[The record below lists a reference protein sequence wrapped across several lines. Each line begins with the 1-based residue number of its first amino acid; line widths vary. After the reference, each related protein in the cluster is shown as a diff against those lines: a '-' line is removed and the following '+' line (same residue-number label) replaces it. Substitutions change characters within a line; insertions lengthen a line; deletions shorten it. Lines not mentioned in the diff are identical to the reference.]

1 MRGIIQIKEP
11 MIHEIS
17 KSKLSITKDNA
28 PVLTYCY
35 GDPES
40 PPYFHPFCAPNGQV
54 VTGGEY
60 TPGQYP
66 PGVCFTLGTV
76 NGERLDPNTL
86 TREKEPSNA
95 ENWGNF
101 TIVTTWNASEPLLI
115 ETCTTEVHPPQTE
128 VQVLDIMLS
137 LYAPTT
143 SLEFAGN
150 IGLGCRTVEM
160 EYRKAAN
167 ANGGIGEL
175 AMNGKRSVWGTL
187 SGITTA
193 EQNVVGA
200 GIFPHPINGETTFL
214 VEDVSLGYLF
224 ARAAP
229 FKVNVGLT
237 RTLKYRVL
245 AYIGDLFT
253 VDVWKHHQEYIG

>member
-1 MRGIIQIKEP
+1 
-11 MIHEIS
+11 MIHEIH
-17 KSKLSITKDNA
+17 KNELSITKDSA
-28 PVLTYCY
+28 PILTYCY

-40 PPYFHPFCAPNGQV
+40 PPYFHPL
-54 VTGGEY
+54 Y
-60 TPGQYP
+60 TPSGQIVTEGAYTQGQRP

-76 NGERLDPNTL
+76 NGEPLDQDML
-86 TREKEPSNA
+86 TRKRMPSTG
-95 ENWGNF
+95 EISREF
-101 TIVTTWNASEPLLI
+101 TVVTTWDALEPLLI
-115 ETCTTEVHPPQTE
+115 ETCTMDVHPPQTE
-128 VQVLDIMLS
+128 VQVLDITIS

-175 AMNGKRSVWGTL
+175 AVNGNRSVWGTL

-193 EQNVVGA
+193 EQDSVGIA
-200 GIFPHPINGETTFL
+200 IFPHPTNGETTFL
-214 VEDVSLGYLF
+214 AEDASLGYLF
-224 ARAAP
+224 AQAFP
-229 FKVNVGLT
+229 FKVNIGVT

-245 AYIGDLFT
+245 AYVGDLFT
-253 VDVWKHHQEYIG
+253 IDVWEYHQDYIG